1 MKKHILISAIAL
13 LVSFVASYAIPAYPG
28 IMNFKQPDG
37 TTIQVRLHGD
47 EFSSWYTTPSGTV
60 LEFDSNGFLKPAVNG
75 QAVVNRARQ
84 QSINSPK
91 RRSIT
96 PPNKTTTIGTV
107 RIPVIIVQFSDVAF
121 TVTGG
126 DPGTAFS
133 NMLNQAGYS
142 YNGAVG
148 SVADFYHDNSN
159 DAFNPIFDVYGPVTL
174 SKTQAY
180 YGSPYEGDGPN
191 DDKAA
196 EALYEAALWLDAN
209 TDINFGQYDG
219 DGDGE
224 IDMTL
229 MYFAGTNQA
238 EGGGAD
244 KIWPH
249 QWYVS
254 SAYYYAHQL
263 DSSFDA
269 IDPNHSFDG
278 KTLNR
283 YFCTSEINYL
293 GTLAGIGT
301 TCHEFAHSL
310 GLPDVYDT
318 NYETYGESG
327 GTYNYDTMCSGSYND
342 RGRRPP
348 FFNAFELEM
357 LGWDVTIEAL
367 PASGDASLP
376 AFSKG
381 LKKAYRSESSTT
393 DEYFLYECRATTW
406 DTHVEEPG
414 LVVYHIDKSTRDVHG
429 RTALYWW
436 NNWNL
441 NIYGDHPCCYIIPA
455 GAQNYTE
462 GPGASSGLYYTGD
475 DFAFG
480 VGGYDSYTPVDWAGE
495 TMAYTLGSIAYSAGN
510 VTFNMGSGFPGTRR
524 MSYIYDPNNGAYSA
538 GDVFELTLVPST
550 VDAPTATSWYFDGA
564 AVGTPTVTLT
574 AGAHVIEARL
584 TLTSGATQT
593 VELELD
599 VN

>member
-238 EGGGAD
+238 EGGGTD

-278 KTLNR
+278 KRLNR

-310 GLPDVYDT
+310 GLPDLYDT
-318 NYETYGESG
+318 NYETYGQSG
-327 GTYNYDTMCSGSYND
+327 ATYEYDTMCSGSYND

-348 FFNAFELEM
+348 FFNAFELEI

-381 LKKAYRSESSTT
+381 LKKAYRSESSTEG
-393 DEYFLYECRATTW
+393 EYFLYECRATTW
-406 DTHVEEPG
+406 DTDVNEPG
-414 LVVYHIDKSTRDVHG
+414 LIVYHIDKSTRDVHG
-429 RTALYWW
+429 YTAAYWW
-436 NNWNL
+436 NAWSI
-441 NIYGDHPCCYIIPA
+441 NIYGDHPCGYIIPA
-455 GAQNYTE
+455 GDQSSLNY
-462 GPGASSGLYYTGD
+462 GGD

-480 VGGYDSYTPVDWAGE
+480 VGSYTSYTPVDWEGV
-495 TMAYTLGSIAYSAGN
+495 TMAYTLGSIAFDGSTA
-510 VTFNMGSGFPGTRR
+510 TFDMGSGIPGTRR
-524 MSYIYDPNNGAYSA
+524 MSYIYDPNAGVYSA
-538 GDVFELTLVPST
+538 GDVFDLVLYPST
-550 VDAPTATSWYFDGA
+550 VDAPTATEWYYDGA
-564 AVGTPTVTLT
+564 SVGGSTSVTLT
-574 AGAHVIEARL
+574 AGSHVIEARL

>member
-91 RRSIT
+91 RMTVAPPSNTIT
-96 PPNKTTTIGTV
+96 TGTV
-107 RIPVIIVQFSDVAF
+107 HIPVIIVQFSDVAF

-142 YNGAVG
+142 VNGATG

-159 DAFNPIFDVYGPVTL
+159 DAYQPIFDVFGPVTL
-174 SKTQAY
+174 TETQAF
-180 YGSPYEGDGPN
+180 YGGTNPSSGS

-196 EALYEAALWLDAN
+196 EALFQAAVQLD
-209 TDINFGQYDG
+209 TTTTIDFSQYDADG
-219 DGDGE
+219 DGL
-224 IDMTL
+224 IDMVL
-229 MYFAGTNQA
+229 MYYAGENQA
-238 EGGGAD
+238 EGGGAYT
-244 KIWPH
+244 IWPH
-249 QWYVS
+249 QWDMY
-254 SAYYYAHQL
+254 SAWYYGH
-263 DSSFDA
+263 DV
-269 IDPNHSFDG
+269 DPNYNFDG
-278 KTLNR
+278 KKLR
-283 YFCTSEINYL
+283 KYFCTSEINYA
-293 GTLAGIGT
+293 GTMAGIGT

-310 GLPDVYDT
+310 GLPDVYDI
-318 NYETYGESG
+318 NYESNGYSG
-327 GTYNYDTMCSGSYND
+327 GTYDYDTMCSGSYNNE
-342 RGRRPP
+342 GMTPP
-348 FFNAFELEM
+348 FFNAFELEL
-357 LGWDVTIEAL
+357 LGWDVTLEAL

-381 LKKAYRSESSTT
+381 LKKAYRSESSTA
-393 DEYFLYECRATTW
+393 DEYFLYECRASSW
-406 DTHVEEPG
+406 DTYVDEAG

-429 RTALYWW
+429 KTAAYWW
-436 NNWNL
+436 SDWTL
-441 NIYGDHPCCYIIPA
+441 NVFGDHPCGYIIPA
-455 GAQNYTE
+455 GAQNYTT
-462 GPGASSGLYYTGD
+462 GPGVSSGLYYTGY

-480 VGGYDSYTPVDWAGE
+480 VGGYTSYTPVDWAGE
-495 TMAYTLGSIAYSAGN
+495 TMAYTLGSIAFDGSTA
-510 VTFNMGSGFPGTRR
+510 TFNMGSGFPGTRR
-524 MSYIYDPNNGAYSA
+524 MSYIYDPNAGVYSA
-538 GDVFELTLVPST
+538 GDPFELTLVPST
-550 VDAPTATSWYFDGA
+550 VDVPTSTAWYYDG
-564 AVGTPTVTLT
+564 VLVDTPTVTLT
-574 AGAHVIEARL
+574 AGEHVIEARL